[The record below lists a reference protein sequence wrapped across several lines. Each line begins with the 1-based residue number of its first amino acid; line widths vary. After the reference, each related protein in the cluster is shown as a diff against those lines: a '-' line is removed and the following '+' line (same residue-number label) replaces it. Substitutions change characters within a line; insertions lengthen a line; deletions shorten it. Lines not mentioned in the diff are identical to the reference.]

1 MENDEIDQK
10 TCSAAIMS
18 ENLGVEIESKVRR
31 GLKGLLCFV
40 PLAKKGAITVVRN
53 RGENKNYKMDEVA
66 RRV

>member
-1 MENDEIDQK
+1 MDNDEIDQK

-18 ENLGVEIESKVRR
+18 ENLGVESKVRR